1 MTKVP
6 SKIRYFAWRLALQLI
21 PTGDVLYHRNMENT
35 SMCAICQGSEDS
47 WKHSLLDC
55 LMARSVWALFD
66 EELAEHL
73 TAHNTSDAK
82 QWIFHLIETL
92 KHEEFV
98 KVLVVLWVIWTARR
112 KAKYMKGFF
121 TAHYLSSVLS

>member
-1 MTKVP
+1 MAPGSV
-6 SKIRYFAWRLALQLI
+6 
-21 PTGDVLYHRNMENT
+21 V
-35 SMCAICQGSEDS
+35 QGPY
-47 WKHSLLDC
+47 
-55 LMARSVWALFD
+55 VWAPSPL
-66 EELAEHL
+66 LSLYILGHL
-73 TAHNTSDAK
+73 THNTSDAK
-82 QWIFHLIETL
+82 NSIFHLIETL